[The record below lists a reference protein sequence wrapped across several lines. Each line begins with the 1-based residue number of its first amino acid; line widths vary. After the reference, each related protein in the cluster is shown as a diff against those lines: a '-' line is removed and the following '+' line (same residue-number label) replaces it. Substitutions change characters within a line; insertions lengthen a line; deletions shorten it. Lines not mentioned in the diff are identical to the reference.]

1 MNYLIMSFTKSIK
14 QLITEAQKQMSHSFD
29 PLHDLR
35 HVERVVQ
42 NTQKISQ
49 NIKLNQKERDALEL
63 AAWWHDASRAI
74 SNKPSM
80 IWMALFDDNFS
91 AFALLFYAI
100 RYRVINSVVMQT
112 FVILMCSGMVTGK
125 LMTKIFAGERTR
137 ILLNFLKDAD
147 MMDILNIQRFYEAGH
162 LAQMS
167 KANLRKFRTLIWFNL
182 HTNIL
187 EMRTIEARIY
197 IEETIKNFIT
207 WLSQTEI
214 YLWHVENF
222 GEEWL
227 EKTMTQLENRLNN
240 VIEMNSISYATS
252 N

>member
-1 MNYLIMSFTKSIK
+1 
-14 QLITEAQKQMSHSFD
+14 
-29 PLHDLR
+29 
-35 HVERVVQ
+35 
-42 NTQKISQ
+42 
-49 NIKLNQKERDALEL
+49 
-63 AAWWHDASRAI
+63 
-74 SNKPSM
+74 
-80 IWMALFDDNFS
+80 
-91 AFALLFYAI
+91 
-100 RYRVINSVVMQT
+100 
-112 FVILMCSGMVTGK
+112 
-125 LMTKIFAGERTR
+125 
-137 ILLNFLKDAD
+137 
-147 MMDILNIQRFYEAGH
+147 

>member
-1 MNYLIMSFTKSIK
+1 MFTNSIK
-14 QLITEAQKQMSHSFD
+14 PLIAEAQKQMSHSFD

-35 HVERVVQ
+35 HVERVVE
-42 NTQKISQ
+42 NTKKISQ
-49 NIKLNQKERDALEL
+49 NIKLSQKERDALEL
-63 AAWWHDASRAI
+63 AAWWHDASRAL
-74 SNKPSM
+74 SNRPSM
-80 IWMALFDDNFS
+80 IWMAFFDDNLS

-100 RYRVINSVVMQT
+100 RYRVVSSVMIKT
-112 FVILMCSGMVTGK
+112 FFILMCSGMMTGK
-125 LMTKIFAGERTR
+125 FMTKIFADKRTK
-137 ILLNFLKDAD
+137 ILLNLLKDAD
-147 MMDILNIQRFYEAGH
+147 MMDVLNIQRFYEAGH

-187 EMRTIEARIY
+187 EMKTIEARVY
-197 IEETIKNFIT
+197 IEETIKNFIA

-222 GEEWL
+222 GKEWL
-227 EKTMTQLENRLNN
+227 EKTMFQLENRLNN

>member
-1 MNYLIMSFTKSIK
+1 
-14 QLITEAQKQMSHSFD
+14 
-29 PLHDLR
+29 
-35 HVERVVQ
+35 
-42 NTQKISQ
+42 
-49 NIKLNQKERDALEL
+49 
-63 AAWWHDASRAI
+63 
-74 SNKPSM
+74 
-80 IWMALFDDNFS
+80 
-91 AFALLFYAI
+91 
-100 RYRVINSVVMQT
+100 
-112 FVILMCSGMVTGK
+112 
-125 LMTKIFAGERTR
+125 MTKIFAGERTR